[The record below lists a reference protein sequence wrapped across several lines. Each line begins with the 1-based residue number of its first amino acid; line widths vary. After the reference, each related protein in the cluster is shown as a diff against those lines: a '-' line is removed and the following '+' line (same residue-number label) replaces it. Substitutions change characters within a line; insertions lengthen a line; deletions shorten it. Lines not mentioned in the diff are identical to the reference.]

1 MNRRFKN
8 LSPRGA
14 ACCTCS
20 QKRSRAS
27 LQFREKGT
35 VGTAGVKPSTIGR
48 SHNHHA
54 ITYLHN
60 NNVVE
65 SSLNHRPRQF
75 PTKWRVVSQ
84 NQNSLQETVGAVTG
98 VIKRSQGQAETQ
110 SSNRE
115 VATEGVDALSRS
127 ATYCPPPSLATES
140 CDGTSGDR
148 VLVRLPQP
156 PLANSLAPRAL
167 LHNQPALLS
176 VHQVRLGHHT
186 G

>member
-1 MNRRFKN
+1 MPIAQCLKGRHKLQTLQSQLKVNRRFKN

-20 QKRSRAS
+20 RKRSRAS

-35 VGTAGVKPSTIGR
+35 VGTADIKPSTIGR

-65 SSLNHRPRQF
+65 SSLNHRPRQISK
-75 PTKWRVVSQ
+75 KWRVVSQ

-115 VATEGVDALSRS
+115 VAKCNLL
-127 ATYCPPPSLATES
+127 PPPKLGNRE
-140 CDGTSGDR
+140 
-148 VLVRLPQP
+148 VRRNIRQ
-156 PLANSLAPRAL
+156 
-167 LHNQPALLS
+167 
-176 VHQVRLGHHT
+176 
-186 G
+186 